1 MVGHATESGQY
12 LDGKAE
18 KREGRA
24 WSLMIWGQAVWSWRA
39 GWDRRSRFEV
49 RIVATVAYI
58 VPSFS
63 FPVELSNI
71 SLMEVFSSMI
81 SSEFMSGLLM
91 ELNMGKLGC

>member
-1 MVGHATESGQY
+1 M
-12 LDGKAE
+12 
-18 KREGRA
+18 
-24 WSLMIWGQAVWSWRA
+24 WSWRA

-63 FPVELSNI
+63 FPVELSNV
-71 SLMEVFSSMI
+71 SAMEAFSSII
-81 SSEFMSGLLM
+81 SSEVMSELLM